1 MRHNAR
7 RPKNKNANKR
17 SPRTQVYDSNGPDVR
32 IRGTAHQVLE
42 KYLALAKD
50 ARSTGDLIM
59 AENYMQHAE
68 HYQRII
74 NSFNEG
80 ASEGGAQKQNAKKMN
95 ENAGN
100 NDNAGNNV
108 DNKED
113 DLGLP
118 ASMLKKAEI
127 KDETLEDA

>member
-7 RPKNKNANKR
+7 RPKNNKNSKKSAR
-17 SPRTQVYDSNGPDVR
+17 SHVYDSNGPDVR

-50 ARSTGDLIM
+50 ARGTGDLIM

-74 NSFNEG
+74 NSFNDSS
-80 ASEGGAQKQNAKKMN
+80 SERGSSNNQQNKQSSDNI
-95 ENAGN
+95 GN
-100 NDNAGNNV
+100 SIDND
-108 DNKED
+108 DDE

-118 ASMLKKAEI
+118 ASMLKKAEV
-127 KDETLEDA
+127 KEDALEDA

>member
-1 MRHNAR
+1 MRHNSR
-7 RPKNKNANKR
+7 RPKNNKNTKK

-50 ARSTGDLIM
+50 ARGAGDMIM
-59 AENYMQHAE
+59 AENYNQHAE

-80 ASEGGAQKQNAKKMN
+80 ASERGQNNAQNNSKP
-95 ENAGN
+95 ENIGN
-100 NDNAGNNV
+100 QSDNDQ
-108 DNKED
+108 DE

-118 ASMLKKAEI
+118 SGMLKKAEV
-127 KDETLEDA
+127 KDDQLEDA

>member
-7 RPKNKNANKR
+7 RPKNKSSRKPAR
-17 SPRTQVYDSNGPDVR
+17 SQVYDSNGPDVR

-50 ARSTGDLIM
+50 DRGSGDLIM

-74 NSFNEG
+74 NTFNEG
-80 ASEGGAQKQNAKKMN
+80 AAERGASSNNNQSRHIN

-100 NDNAGNNV
+100 DIDEDDLV
-108 DNKED
+108 ED

-118 ASMLKKAEI
+118 ASILKKAEV
-127 KDETLEDA
+127 KDELLEDA